1 MPWAPVRRPARRI
14 WRCASTCRIPLVPGH
29 TQVLLGF
36 LSHEASAGT
45 VTGVTLLEG
54 RSTAAADPPAISLI
68 AQGFVP
74 MGSVGGSIRDGSAE
88 NLQNQRS
95 ETMMVSPGRSGKG
108 RGTFAR

>member
-68 AQGFVP
+68 AQGVVP
-74 MGSVGGSIRDGSAE
+74 MGSGGGSIRGGSAG
-88 NLQNQRS
+88 NPQKQRS
-95 ETMMVSPGRSGKG
+95 EKVVGAPGRDGEW
-108 RGTFAR
+108 RGDVAR